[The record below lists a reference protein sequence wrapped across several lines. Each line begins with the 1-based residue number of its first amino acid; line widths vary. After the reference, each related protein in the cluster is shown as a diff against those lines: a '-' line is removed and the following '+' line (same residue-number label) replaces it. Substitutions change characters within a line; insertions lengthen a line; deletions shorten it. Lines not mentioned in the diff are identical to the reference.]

1 MMNILLA
8 RYTRLVNRIEREEGQ
23 DLIEY
28 GLILFLIAIAAV
40 ASIEVA
46 GDSIATFWQE
56 IATTISGL

>member
-1 MMNILLA
+1 MLNTLVVRSLRLL
-8 RYTRLVNRIEREEGQ
+8 NRVQREEGQ

-40 ASIEVA
+40 ASIELA